1 MDKEKRRAER
11 SKMPSQ
17 LVMRRIDDR
26 SGTEVHITVSDVSRG
41 GIGFQGDMV
50 LDIGSL
56 YETDMTIWTHDVIH
70 VFLEIVRIEKVG
82 HTYYYGALFV
92 GLSETDA
99 ARISVYQTF
108 EKVEKAEREALMQ
121 GMSLE

>member
-1 MDKEKRRAER
+1 
-11 SKMPSQ
+11 MPSQ
-17 LVMRRIDDR
+17 LVLRRLDDN

-50 LDIGSL
+50 LSIGAL
-56 YETDMTIWTHDVIH
+56 YEADMTIWTQEVLHI
-70 VFLEIVRIEKVG
+70 FLEIVRIEKIG
-82 HTYYYGALFV
+82 HTCYYGASFV
-92 GLSETDA
+92 GLSEMDA

-108 EKVEKAEREALMQ
+108 EKVEKAEREALMA